1 MSNEVESTV
10 AEKLERCSSPALDAI
25 LGVPFKVL
33 DKGFIRVIDY
43 MGDEAAVAQM
53 ARVSYGKGTKSI
65 NEDKGLL
72 RYLMRHRH
80 TSPYEGNEIKLHI
93 KMPIFVMRQW
103 IRHRTANVNEYS
115 ARYSEMPDEF
125 YFPELEKIKLQDTK
139 NKQGSDGEVDMV
151 KRETFLSA
159 LQQGCAWMFDKYS
172 TALGDGIARE
182 MARIGLP
189 LNIYTECYWKIDLH
203 NLLHFLSLRCDPHAQ
218 YEIRAFADVILNDIV
233 KAWVPNIHKA
243 FHDYVINGATFSEQE
258 LEAIGYL
265 LSTVSPEELEAVKAR
280 MALAG
285 VSGREIGEFFH
296 KLGFDNGIK

>member
-1 MSNEVESTV
+1 MNNP
-10 AEKLERCSSPALDAI
+10 EKLERCSSPAMDEI

-65 NEDKGLL
+65 NEDRGLL

-139 NKQGSDGEVDMV
+139 NKQGSDGEVDET
-151 KRETFLSA
+151 KRQSFLAA

-172 TALGDGIARE
+172 EALGGNIARE

-218 YEIRAFADVILNDIV
+218 YEIRVYADVILNEIV
-233 KAWVPNIHKA
+233 KAWVPNIHQA
-243 FHDYVINGATFSEQE
+243 FHDYVINGATFSAQE
-258 LEAIGYL
+258 LEALGYL
-265 LSTVSPEELEAVKAR
+265 LSRAGDEEVKNMKLRLQAG
-280 MALAG
+280 G
-285 VSGREIGEFFH
+285 VSAREAGEFMK
-296 KLGFDNGIK
+296 KLGYDNE

>member
-1 MSNEVESTV
+1 MTNEIESTTP
-10 AEKLERCSSPALDAI
+10 EKLERCSSPALDAI

-53 ARVSYGKGTKSI
+53 ARVSYGKGTKTI
-65 NEDKGLL
+65 NEDRGLL

-125 YFPELEKIKLQDTK
+125 YFPELEKIKLQSAS
-139 NKQGSDGEVDMV
+139 NKQGSDGEVDET
-151 KRETFLSA
+151 KRQSFLAA
-159 LQQGCAWMFDKYS
+159 LQQGCTWMFDKYS
-172 TALGDGIARE
+172 EALGGNIARE

-218 YEIRAFADVILNDIV
+218 YEIRVYADVILNEIV

-243 FHDYVINGATFSEQE
+243 FHDYVINGATFSAQE
-258 LEAIGYL
+258 LEALGYL
-265 LSTVSPEELEAVKAR
+265 LSRAGEEEVKTMKLRLQAG
-280 MALAG
+280 G
-285 VSGREIGEFFH
+285 VSAREAGEFMK
-296 KLGFDNGIK
+296 KLGYDND